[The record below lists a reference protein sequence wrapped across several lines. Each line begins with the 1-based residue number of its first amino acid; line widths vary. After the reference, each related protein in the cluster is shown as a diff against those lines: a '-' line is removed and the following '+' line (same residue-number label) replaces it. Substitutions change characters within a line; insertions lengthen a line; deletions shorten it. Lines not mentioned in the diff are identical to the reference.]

1 VNKTNTLTSTKRN
14 NYLQNNDLTQF
25 KSVQLIEDSVKA
37 KEYESTLLQY
47 KSNQL
52 TPKKLDYN
60 PPANTK
66 NNYYDTNKGFNRTKT
81 TNSFFT
87 PNKTN
92 FVTSKE

>member
-1 VNKTNTLTSTKRN
+1 VNKTSTLTSTKRN

-37 KEYESTLLQY
+37 KEHESTLSQY

-60 PPANTK
+60 PPATTK
-66 NNYYDTNKGFNRTKT
+66 NNYYDTNKGFNRT

>member
-1 VNKTNTLTSTKRN
+1 MTKNSTLTSTQRN

-37 KEYESTLLQY
+37 KEHESTLSHY

-52 TPKKLDYN
+52 TPKKLDYQ
-60 PPANTK
+60 PATTRNT
-66 NNYYDTNKGFNRTKT
+66 YYDANKSFHRT
-81 TNSFFT
+81 TNSFYT

-92 FVTSKE
+92 FVASKE